1 VAPGLETEIMEA
13 PMDPEAIWSQAVF
26 ACNRI
31 ARLLPVADV
40 IRAETPS
47 SASSHRLL
55 DIMKSMEAEDTKS
68 VAWIAAHT
76 QTSLQHG
83 TSLSSEYV
91 RESLLATGY
100 VHVYRAA
107 RIILLQTLFA
117 LTIKVT
123 FHSDLSNKF
132 KRWSCPKAQAEYNI
146 QDMVNDISLSVS
158 EVLENLEEESWNKR
172 KSQDDKATA
181 GYVCLWPLN
190 IAFSVKTLGDEQRGD
205 ISSN

>member
-1 VAPGLETEIMEA
+1 MVLR
-13 PMDPEAIWSQAVF
+13 F
-26 ACNRI
+26 LRI
-31 ARLLPVADV
+31 RQ
-40 IRAETPS
+40 R
-47 SASSHRLL
+47 
-55 DIMKSMEAEDTKS
+55 KSP
-68 VAWIAAHT
+68 
-76 QTSLQHG
+76 
-83 TSLSSEYV
+83 
-91 RESLLATGY
+91 ATGY

-132 KRWSCPKAQAEYNI
+132 KEMELSKAQAEYNI

-205 ISSN
+205 ISRQLNFIESRFGLRQALRIKER